1 MDAAVLVA
9 AGRSA
14 RFDGPKKEYHPLGSG
29 IVLDAPLRVL
39 LSLPTLGKLALAL
52 PPGGLD
58 EARALL
64 APELAA
70 EEGGRLVLVEGGAE
84 RSDSVRL
91 ALEALEPWSPETVLV
106 HDAARPWATRELCL
120 AVLELAREKGASL
133 PVVPPVDTIKR
144 VDAEGRVLE
153 HPSRASL
160 GAAQTPQGFRF
171 APLLTAH
178 RRAATDGSPSTDDS
192 ELWARYEGPVFT
204 VPGERANRKIT
215 FPEDLEP

>member
-14 RFDGPKKEYHPLGSG
+14 RFGGLKKEYRPLGPG
-29 IVLDAPLRVL
+29 IVLDASLRAL
-39 LSLPTLGKLALAL
+39 LSLPSVGKIALAL
-52 PPGGLD
+52 PPGGLE
-58 EARALL
+58 EARGWLDPA
-64 APELAA
+64 LAA

-84 RSDSVRL
+84 RADSVRL
-91 ALEALEPWSPETVLV
+91 ALEALEPWSPSTVLV

-120 AVLELAREKGASL
+120 AVLELAAEKGAAL

-153 HPSRASL
+153 HPSRATL

-171 APLLTAH
+171 APLLAAH
-178 RRAATDGSPSTDDS
+178 RRAAAEGTLSTDDS

-204 VPGERANRKIT
+204 VTGERANRKIT
-215 FPEDLEP
+215 FPEDLLP

>member
-14 RFDGPKKEYHPLGSG
+14 RFGGIKKEYRPLGSG
-29 IVLDAPLRVL
+29 IVLDAALRTL

-52 PPGGLD
+52 PPGELD
-58 EARALL
+58 EARKRL
-64 APELAA
+64 APDLAA
-70 EEGGRLVLVEGGAE
+70 EEGTRLVLVEGGAE

-91 ALEALEPWSPETVLV
+91 ALEALERWSPELALV

-120 AVLELAREKGASL
+120 SVLALAGEKGAAL

-153 HPSRASL
+153 HPTRASL

-171 APLLTAH
+171 APLLDAH
-178 RRAATDGSPSTDDS
+178 RRAARDGVPSTDDS

-204 VPGERANRKIT
+204 VAGERSNRKIT